1 MKYNISHWFASMVS
15 IPVAIVAGLASM
27 IAFDIHLVYDMLIAA
42 GGFFAAYFPS
52 QSYSMKSQ
60 LKEMGITKSEYKYV
74 KNKLG
79 EAREKIRRLRK
90 NYKNVRTLK
99 DAKLIYDINRIIRTI
114 YSSVEDNPKLFFGVQ
129 QFFHSNLDS
138 AVNTI
143 EQYLYLY
150 KMPGKSKE
158 EKVKLHETRISL
170 LELKRTLQSNLS
182 ATNSSTYHSYHVHT
196 KGIKLNRNR
205 SEGPLRLDN
214 ELDRQKVNLD
224 KKEKEPV
231 KADRGEE
238 NEGRK

>member
-182 ATNSSTYHSYHVHT
+182 AMNRSTYHSLDVE
-196 KGIKLNRNR
+196 KEVIKLNRIR

-224 KKEKEPV
+224 KKE
-231 KADRGEE
+231 
-238 NEGRK
+238 

>member
-60 LKEMGITKSEYKYV
+60 LREMGITKSEYKYV
-74 KNKLG
+74 KTKLG

-99 DAKLIYDINRIIRTI
+99 DAKLIYDINRIVRTI

-150 KMPGKSKE
+150 KMPGKTKD

-182 ATNSSTYHSYHVHT
+182 AMNRSTYHSLDVE
-196 KGIKLNRNR
+196 KEVIKLNRKR

-214 ELDRQKVNLD
+214 ELDRQKVNMD

-231 KADRGEE
+231 KADRGEK

>member
-60 LKEMGITKSEYKYV
+60 LEKMGITRSEYKYV
-74 KNKLG
+74 RTELA

-99 DAKLIYDINRIIRTI
+99 DAKLIYDINRIVRTI
-114 YSSVEDNPKLFFGVQ
+114 YSSVEDNPKLFFNVQ

-143 EQYLYLY
+143 EQYLFLY
-150 KMPGKSKE
+150 KMPGKTKE

-170 LELKRTLQSNLS
+170 LELKRTMQSNLS
-182 ATNSSTYHSYHVHT
+182 AMNKSTYHSLDVE
-196 KGIKLNRNR
+196 KEVIKLNRKR
-205 SEGPLRLDN
+205 TEGPLKLNNKMDG
-214 ELDRQKVNLD
+214 QKVNL
-224 KKEKEPV
+224 KKKQKEPV

-238 NEGRK
+238 NEGRE

>member
-52 QSYSMKSQ
+52 QSYSMKSH
-60 LKEMGITKSEYKYV
+60 LREMGITKSEYKYV
-74 KNKLG
+74 KTKLG
-79 EAREKIRRLRK
+79 EAKEKIRRLRK

-99 DAKLIYDINRIIRTI
+99 DAKLIYDINRIVRTI
-114 YSSVEDNPKLFFGVQ
+114 YTSVEDNPKLFFGVQ

-182 ATNSSTYHSYHVHT
+182 AMNRSTYHSLDVE
-196 KGIKLNRNR
+196 KEVIKLNRKR

-214 ELDRQKVNLD
+214 ELEKQKVNMD

-231 KADRGEE
+231 KADRGEK

>member
-15 IPVAIVAGLASM
+15 IPVAIVVGLASM

-182 ATNSSTYHSYHVHT
+182 AMNRSTYHSLDVE
-196 KGIKLNRNR
+196 KEVIKLNRKR

-214 ELDRQKVNLD
+214 ELDRQEVNLD

>member
-170 LELKRTLQSNLS
+170 LELKRDSGDRKSTRL
-182 ATNSSTYHSYHVHT
+182 NSSHVAISYAVFC
-196 KGIKLNRNR
+196 L
-205 SEGPLRLDN
+205 
-214 ELDRQKVNLD
+214 
-224 KKEKEPV
+224 KKKIQIV
-231 KADRGEE
+231 TFTTH
-238 NEGRK
+238 RK

>member
-182 ATNSSTYHSYHVHT
+182 AMNRSTYHSLDVE
-196 KGIKLNRNR
+196 KEVIKLNRKR

>member
-1 MKYNISHWFASMVS
+1 
-15 IPVAIVAGLASM
+15 
-27 IAFDIHLVYDMLIAA
+27 
-42 GGFFAAYFPS
+42 
-52 QSYSMKSQ
+52 
-60 LKEMGITKSEYKYV
+60 
-74 KNKLG
+74 
-79 EAREKIRRLRK
+79 
-90 NYKNVRTLK
+90 
-99 DAKLIYDINRIIRTI
+99 
-114 YSSVEDNPKLFFGVQ
+114 
-129 QFFHSNLDS
+129 NLDS

-182 ATNSSTYHSYHVHT
+182 AMNRSTYHSLDVE
-196 KGIKLNRNR
+196 KEVIKLNRKR

-214 ELDRQKVNLD
+214 ELDRQEANMD
-224 KKEKEPV
+224 EDEQEPV

>member
-15 IPVAIVAGLASM
+15 IPAAIIAGLASM

-60 LKEMGITKSEYKYV
+60 LREMGITKSEYKYV
-74 KNKLG
+74 KTKLG

-99 DAKLIYDINRIIRTI
+99 DAKLIYDINRIVRTI

-182 ATNSSTYHSYHVHT
+182 AMNRSTYHSLDVE
-196 KGIKLNRNR
+196 KEVIKLNRKR
-205 SEGPLRLDN
+205 SGGPLRLDN
-214 ELDRQKVNLD
+214 ELDRQKVNMD
-224 KKEKEPV
+224 KKEKEPA
-231 KADRGEE
+231 KADRGEK

>member
-60 LKEMGITKSEYKYV
+60 LREMGITKSEYKYV
-74 KNKLG
+74 KTKLG

-99 DAKLIYDINRIIRTI
+99 DAKLIYDINRIVRTI

-182 ATNSSTYHSYHVHT
+182 AMNRSTYHSLDVE
-196 KGIKLNRNR
+196 KEVIKMNRKR

-214 ELDRQKVNLD
+214 ELDRQKVNMD

-231 KADRGEE
+231 KADRGEK